1 MLAWFPALGTLN
13 FGVSHTVNGL
23 TELQNV
29 VLVLYSILMLVQQLT
44 KLFSGQLLPRLEL
57 SAVFLSQLGLN
68 LANARNLNLY
78 RRKAWLNLVLVRK
91 QNEKLGKTLFDLI
104 PPHYALQLI
113 KREMSSEMST
123 SNISLE
129 SQNFRVIALQVKSP
143 ALACKV
149 TY

>member
-78 RRKAWLNLVLVRK
+78 RRKAWLNLDLVRK
-91 QNEKLGKTLFDLI
+91 
-104 PPHYALQLI
+104 
-113 KREMSSEMST
+113 
-123 SNISLE
+123 
-129 SQNFRVIALQVKSP
+129 
-143 ALACKV
+143 
-149 TY
+149 